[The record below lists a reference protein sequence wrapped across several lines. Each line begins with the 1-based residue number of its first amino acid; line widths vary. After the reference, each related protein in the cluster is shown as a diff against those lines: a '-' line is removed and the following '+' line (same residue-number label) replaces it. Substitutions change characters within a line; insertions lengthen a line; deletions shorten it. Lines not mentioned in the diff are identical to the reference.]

1 MNKTYRQ
8 LYNELADQLGVLQ
21 KQADENKDKQ
31 YELSDKISALIEA
44 VVMEEQMLSKGTWT
58 IESQHY
64 GPGHFTLT
72 CQQTSK
78 DMRELS
84 KIAETNYHC
93 QCKLEGVT
101 LRFDDYRISLS
112 FSPKSPI
119 TPLAFVQKHGMKLD
133 SSNLIEDV
141 SRAKEKLR
149 ELEEIVRAFN
159 P

>member
-8 LYNELADQLGVLQ
+8 LYEGLSGELAILQ
-21 KQADENKDKQ
+21 KQAEENRDKQ
-31 YELSDKISALIEA
+31 YEISDKLSALIEA
-44 VVMEEQMLSKGTWT
+44 VILEEQMLSKGTWT
-58 IESQHY
+58 IESLHY
-64 GPGHFTLT
+64 GPGHFSLT

-84 KIAETNYHC
+84 KIAETNFHC

-133 SSNLIEDV
+133 SSNLVEDV

-149 ELEEIVRAFN
+149 ELEEIVKAFI